1 MRLLF
6 QPPSS
11 ESTWKNECCGSSEY
25 WIESNTKNSASGPK
39 YAVSAIPVDLRYA
52 TARLARL
59 RGSREYDSCVIG
71 SITSH
76 RIDSVGVLRNG
87 SMTAV
92 VGSGFISMSDEV
104 IAFQPATAEPSN
116 PKPSSHPSARRAL
129 RAGPGGPRAWG
140 RG

>member
-59 RGSREYDSCVIG
+59 RGSREDDSCVIG
-71 SITSH
+71 SVTSH
-76 RIDSVGVLRNG
+76 RIGKVGGLRNG
-87 SMTAV
+87 SLTAGC
-92 VGSGFISMSDEV
+92 GS
-104 IAFQPATAEPSN
+104 AFM
-116 PKPSSHPSARRAL
+116 R
-129 RAGPGGPRAWG
+129 
-140 RG
+140 